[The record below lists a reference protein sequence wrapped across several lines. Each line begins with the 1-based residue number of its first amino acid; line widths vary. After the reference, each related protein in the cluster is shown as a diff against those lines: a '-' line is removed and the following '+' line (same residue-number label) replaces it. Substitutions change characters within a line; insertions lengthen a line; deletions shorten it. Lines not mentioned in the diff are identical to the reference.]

1 MKNITVS
8 VDAVAHHRARIRAA
22 ERNTSLSALVREF
35 LEECG
40 ADESDAQ
47 RRRRLQNEL
56 LASLDAEGRGLEPA
70 EQLEREALHQR
81 D

>member
-1 MKNITVS
+1 M
-8 VDAVAHHRARIRAA
+8 HHRARIRAA
-22 ERNTSLSALVREF
+22 ERNTSLSAVVREF
-35 LEECG
+35 LEEFG

-56 LASLDAEGRGLEPA
+56 LATLDAEGRGLEPA
-70 EQLEREALHQR
+70 ERLEREALHQR